1 MHKYATL
8 KRFKE
13 QVIQC
18 RTTKMLRRC
27 PQVKTCIGIDH
38 NVELAK
44 NRVVGKEVT
53 LKFSKPQNFFVKYI
67 SIFLSQ
73 EL

>member
-44 NRVVGKEVT
+44 SGGQGIV
-53 LKFSKPQNFFVKYI
+53 PQNF
-67 SIFLSQ
+67 Q
-73 EL
+73 TP